1 MGNLNG
7 NVGPNAVISLSTP
20 EGALVSSLGPG
31 TYAIHVT
38 DVATNHNFHL
48 EGAGVNLATSID
60 ATETADWTVD
70 FLDAYYTYRCDRHA
84 NLNGSFTS
92 GNPAA
97 LVAPAPTPAPAPVF
111 TPAPVTVTP
120 TPTPTPVPTPTLNR
134 PGAVRHVAGAR
145 RDGQGRPQ
153 RQGRADRDEG
163 RQSGEHAARR
173 RLQVQS
179 SPTSP
184 RSATSRSARSAG
196 ATKGL
201 TSRAFTGTRTITVD
215 LTRGQWKLYSAA
227 NEQAVFSFFRV
238 TK

>member
-1 MGNLNG
+1 MSKLTRIIVLLSLAILAASAVSLFGAAKSEADFMGNLNG

-97 LVAPAPTPAPAPVF
+97 LVAPRTDAC
-111 TPAPVTVTP
+111 
-120 TPTPTPVPTPTLNR
+120 
-134 PGAVRHVAGAR
+134 AGAGLHAGSRPPSRPPR
-145 RDGQGRPQ
+145 RRRRYQPRRQPARCCPSRRWGSQGR
-153 RQGRADRDEG
+153 
-163 RQSGEHAARR
+163 
-173 RLQVQS
+173 
-179 SPTSP
+179 
-184 RSATSRSARSAG
+184 SRS
-196 ATKGL
+196 
-201 TSRAFTGTRTITVD
+201 
-215 LTRGQWKLYSAA
+215 YSAP
-227 NEQAVFSFFRV
+227 R
-238 TK
+238 TC